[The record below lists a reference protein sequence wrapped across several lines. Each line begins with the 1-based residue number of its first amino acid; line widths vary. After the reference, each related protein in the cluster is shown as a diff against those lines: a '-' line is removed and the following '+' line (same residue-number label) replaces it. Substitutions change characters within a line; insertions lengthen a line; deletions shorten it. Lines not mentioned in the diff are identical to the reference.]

1 MLMHNTK
8 MKPSELLGTLS
19 LLNFPKNPSYEAGQ
33 KNSSSRKFIHA
44 ELLS

>member
-19 LLNFPKNPSYEAGQ
+19 LLNFPKNPSYQAKK